1 MLKSAARSDSD
12 GKQRGRDA
20 DDGERDDRYCAS
32 AGAAGRTTTTTS
44 RLRRAALRRWRRL
57 RFDRFSLA
65 AARRP
70 SRSRAHAGGDH
81 AHAQEG
87 AALDGRGLTQFMPE
101 LATVRSELLVF
112 QLLFSVYGQFNSV
125 SVSMDNC
132 SV

>member
-1 MLKSAARSDSD
+1 MENREREGETDART
-12 GKQRGRDA
+12 
-20 DDGERDDRYCAS
+20 DDRYCAN
-32 AGAAGRTTTTTS
+32 ADGRTDDQP
-44 RLRRAALRRWRRL
+44 AFHALRL

-101 LATVRSELLVF
+101 LATVRSELLVC

>member
-65 AARRP
+65 AAPPPRALAPRTPAVITRTRRSG
-70 SRSRAHAGGDH
+70 SR
-81 AHAQEG
+81 
-87 AALDGRGLTQFMPE
+87 LWKTTQFSSR
-101 LATVRSELLVF
+101 RSWRR
-112 QLLFSVYGQFNSV
+112 
-125 SVSMDNC
+125 
-132 SV
+132 